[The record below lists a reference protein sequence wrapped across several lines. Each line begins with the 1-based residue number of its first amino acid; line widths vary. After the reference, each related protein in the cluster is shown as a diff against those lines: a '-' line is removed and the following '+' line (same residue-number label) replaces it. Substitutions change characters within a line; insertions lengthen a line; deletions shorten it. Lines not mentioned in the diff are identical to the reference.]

1 MMRSSFLSSR
11 GRGLAFMLPKTLT
24 MPRFPEMA
32 LRDATELGT
41 RRLEEDGSAEVRFDP
56 ARLLEGRLSRP
67 TTAG

>member
-1 MMRSSFLSSR
+1 
-11 GRGLAFMLPKTLT
+11 MLPKTLT
-24 MPRFPEMA
+24 MPRFPEMT

-41 RRLEEDGSAEVRFDP
+41 RRLEEDGYAEVRFDP

>member
-1 MMRSSFLSSR
+1 
-11 GRGLAFMLPKTLT
+11 MLPKTLT

-41 RRLEEDGSAEVRFDP
+41 RRLEEDGYAEVRFDP